1 MRGGC
6 ETMHVQRALLER
18 MTGTGWS
25 LGRLADRVLR
35 TPARFTVSG
44 RRIKMTTG
52 GASGAL
58 ALARLRAC
66 DPARALRLAGRPDP
80 KRHGY
85 CYQGA
90 KTSLRTVSASIRPMR
105 GVTPMPGPV
114 GTAIDPFRI
123 SNSG

>member
-58 ALARLRAC
+58 ALARLGLRPCTGPPVSGAAGPETTWILLSGREDLLANSQRL
-66 DPARALRLAGRPDP
+66 DPPHAGRYADARPGRN
-80 KRHGY
+80 RH
-85 CYQGA
+85 
-90 KTSLRTVSASIRPMR
+90 
-105 GVTPMPGPV
+105 
-114 GTAIDPFRI
+114 
-123 SNSG
+123 